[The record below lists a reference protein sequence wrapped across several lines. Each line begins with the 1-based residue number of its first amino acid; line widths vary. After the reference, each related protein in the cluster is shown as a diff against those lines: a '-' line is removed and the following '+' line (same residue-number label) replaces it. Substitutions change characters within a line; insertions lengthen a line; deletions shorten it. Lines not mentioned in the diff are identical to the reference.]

1 MPKSQTNFAPWTQFL
16 PLMLGLL
23 SITSLAGTTHS
34 LPKTQPSPIA
44 VGTPE
49 APNPEPLQ
57 VSINGVLGRAAWSQ
71 WSVQQGG
78 LTQTAIGVSDLA
90 LVQAT
95 GLQLLNT
102 NDANQQPVQW
112 FSDGATQPLSLNVRF
127 DGQIRY
133 LDIMPLI
140 KQYGWQIQP
149 QGNLLKIT
157 TPAAAVESLRVG
169 KQPTGPKGDRWVL
182 ALNRATPWQLV
193 RRKSLMTLM
202 VDAQVPPAVLEM
214 LKKQG
219 ATKGVKLRP
228 KSTRLALDFNTPVS
242 LQPRVWMLPNPNR
255 LVIDWESDP
264 LNTQNLFWAPGIR
277 WQKQTLNL
285 GTQLFPVTWVVIN
298 PKQPGLKIL
307 PIFPNPDTLVGINPL
322 LKTAQQGQVAVA
334 INGGYFNRNRQTPL
348 GAIRSQNRWISSP
361 ILNRGAI
368 AWSEDGTALF
378 GRLQV
383 LEKLTTSTG
392 QTFTLQS
399 FNSGYV
405 QAGIAR
411 YTPDWGK
418 TYTTLTNN
426 EVVVTV
432 QGNLVKTVTPIAVAG
447 GQAIPIPKDG
457 YILTLRSNQ
466 TAVSAFPVGTSL
478 TFQTVTTPKEFETL
492 PFAIAAGPLLINQS
506 QIVLDP
512 KLEKFSDAFIREQAT
527 RSAIARLSNG
537 NIILATAQERLG
549 GDGPTLGE
557 WAQLLQRMG
566 AVDALNLD
574 GGSSTSLY
582 LGGDLVNRA
591 SQDVA
596 RVHNGIGVLFQPVAT
611 PSSLAQPIVGQNS
624 KNAQPGSALN

>member
-1 MPKSQTNFAPWTQFL
+1 MLKSRINFAKWTQVL
-16 PLMLGLL
+16 PLIMGLL
-23 SITSLAGTTHS
+23 SITSLAGTTHT
-34 LPKTQPSPIA
+34 LPRNQPLAKMGHSPIA
-44 VGTPE
+44 AGTPE
-49 APNPEPLQ
+49 AAPAPFQ
-57 VSINGVLGRAAWSQ
+57 VSVNGVLWRAAWSQ

-78 LTQTAIGVSDLA
+78 QTQQALGMNDVA

-112 FSDGATQPLSLNVRF
+112 FSDGAAQPLSLNVRF
-127 DGQIRY
+127 DGQVRY
-133 LDIMPLI
+133 LDIMPLM
-140 KQYGWQIQP
+140 KQYGWQIET
-149 QGNLLKIT
+149 QGSLLKIT

-169 KQPTGPKGDRWVL
+169 KQTAENKGDRWVL

-193 RRKSLMTLM
+193 RRKSLMTLS

-219 ATKGVKLRP
+219 AAKGVKLRP
-228 KSTRLALDFNTPVS
+228 KSPRLALDFNTPVS
-242 LQPRVWMLPNPNR
+242 RHPRVWMLPNPNR
-255 LVIDWESDP
+255 LIIDWDSDP
-264 LNTQNLFWAPGIR
+264 LNTQNLYWAPGIR
-277 WQKQTLNL
+277 WQKETLNL
-285 GTQLFPVTWVVIN
+285 GPQQFPVTWVVIN
-298 PKQPGLKIL
+298 PKQPGLKIQPIL
-307 PIFPNPDTLVGINPL
+307 PNSDTLVGINPL
-322 LKTAQQGQVAVA
+322 LKTAQQKQVAVA

-348 GAIRSQNRWISSP
+348 GAIRIQNRWISSP

-368 AWSEDGTALF
+368 AWNEDGAAIF

-392 QTFTLQS
+392 KTFTLQS

-411 YTPDWGK
+411 YSPAWGK

-426 EVVVTV
+426 EVVITV
-432 QGNLVKTVTPIAVAG
+432 QGNQVKTVTPVAVAG
-447 GQAIPIPKDG
+447 GQGIPIPQDG
-457 YILTLRSNQ
+457 YLLTLRSNQ
-466 TAVSAFPVGTSL
+466 TAVSAFPVGATLNSE
-478 TFQTVTTPKEFETL
+478 TVTTPSEFAPL
-492 PFAIAAGPLLINQS
+492 PFAIAAGPLLISKN
-506 QIVLDP
+506 QIVLDA

-537 NIILATAQERLG
+537 HLILATAQERLG
-549 GDGPTLGE
+549 GDGPTLAE
-557 WAQLLQRMG
+557 WAQLLQRLG

-611 PSSLAQPIVGQNS
+611 PSSLAQPIIGL
-624 KNAQPGSALN
+624 K